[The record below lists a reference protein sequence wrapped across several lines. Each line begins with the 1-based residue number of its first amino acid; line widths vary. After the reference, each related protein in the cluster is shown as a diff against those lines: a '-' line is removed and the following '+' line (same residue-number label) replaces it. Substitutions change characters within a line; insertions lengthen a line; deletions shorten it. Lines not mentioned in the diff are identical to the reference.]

1 MGDGMLA
8 LTWNNHSTT
17 FFKTLSTVRL
27 RERYTDVTLSCE
39 GRFYQL
45 HKLVLST
52 CSEYF
57 EKIFEQTPC
66 KHPVIVLRDVSCDEL
81 EALLNYMYLGS
92 VSVAQND
99 LSRLIK
105 VAELFQIKGLAV
117 PDEPPKTVENNSA
130 SKRNDSRDRSN
141 SYRNSQP
148 ESSRTRTCASDSS
161 DTPVPKRARTS
172 ENYMGSEHVSQTSSS
187 VLHSNELS
195 KVEDR
200 GRSQGS
206 IADSAGRE
214 ASDVGASPGIQT
226 PPFEFKI
233 KEEVRDLGDS
243 DSEDPG
249 SSGAFDAMNE
259 SDMGGSYEPHH
270 EESQSNLII
279 LPKTEPEDIPPDESS
294 VTQPGLDQ
302 ETYGENVLGVPGP
315 SDAQGWY
322 SEGDASGG
330 LPGDKGSIGDES
342 QDMHSLFASQQQ
354 PQQQQQSQQQQSQQ
368 QMEHEMLWGSS
379 STLDGSM
386 HSPDVVPPG
395 ILPARVHPARFTK
408 RYKCPYCM
416 YTSNYKTHFSNHIL
430 VHTGEKPFSCSYC
443 PARFAV
449 KANQKRHERV
459 LPLAINSKGS
469 WRDGNVRIFQCHI
482 CPYSTKNRT
491 HLQHHILIHTGEKP
505 YVCSYCSASFTFKGS
520 MKRHERTHTGEKPF
534 ACTECPY
541 TANQRSC
548 LMNHMQK
555 HFQQT

>member
-368 QMEHEMLWGSS
+368 QMAGHPKKSLVERIESPNKAKQYQCTYCSYSS
-379 STLDGSM
+379 WIKVNL
-386 HSPDVVPPG
+386 
-395 ILPARVHPARFTK
+395 TK
-408 RYKCPYCM
+408 
-416 YTSNYKTHFSNHIL
+416 HLL
-430 VHTGEKPFSCSYC
+430 VHTGEKPYSCQFC
-443 PARFAV
+443 PANFS
-449 KANQKRHERV
+449 QK
-459 LPLAINSKGS
+459 
-469 WRDGNVRIFQCHI
+469 GNL
-482 CPYSTKNRT
+482 KT
-491 HLQHHILIHTGEKP
+491 HL
-505 YVCSYCSASFTFKGS
+505 
-520 MKRHERTHTGEKPF
+520 RTHTGEKPF
-534 ACTECPY
+534 ACPKCSYRATQKCSL
-541 TANQRSC
+541 QC
-548 LMNHMQK
+548 HMIK
-555 HFQQT
+555 HLKNGN

>member
-368 QMEHEMLWGSS
+368 QMMHPVSLLGFSVNGRTARKFRCS
-379 STLDGSM
+379 HCSYSTDYKGNLNTHLLVHTREKPHHCVFCPASFSQKVALM
-386 HSPDVVPPG
+386 HHM
-395 ILPARVHPARFTK
+395 RR
-408 RYKCPYCM
+408 
-416 YTSNYKTHFSNHIL
+416 
-430 VHTGEKPFSCSYC
+430 HTGEKPFQCSKCSYR
-443 PARFAV
+443 ASR
-449 KANQKRHERV
+449 K
-459 LPLAINSKGS
+459 SS
-469 WRDGNVRIFQCHI
+469 
-482 CPYSTKNRT
+482 
-491 HLQHHILIHTGEKP
+491 LQIHIL
-505 YVCSYCSASFTFKGS
+505 
-520 MKRHERTHTGEKPF
+520 R
-534 ACTECPY
+534 
-541 TANQRSC
+541 
-548 LMNHMQK
+548 K
-555 HFQQT
+555 HSQ

>member
-368 QMEHEMLWGSS
+368 QMVDAAKYSLNTEQDPTKFVSRVGQQDTADSPFDNEQMPLPHSTFDPGHHAAPVKKPFPYPHQPSS
-379 STLDGSM
+379 FDHGGNPNLHIRTGGVGEK
-386 HSPDVVPPG
+386 P
-395 ILPARVHPARFTK
+395 FF
-408 RYKCPYCM
+408 CPYC
-416 YTSNYKTHFSNHIL
+416 TLSFDHRGNLKVHIRTHFGEKPFSCPHCPSSFDQRGNLNVHIRT
-430 VHTGEKPFSCSYC
+430 HTGEKPFSCPFCIYSSI
-443 PARFAV
+443 
-449 KANQKRHERV
+449 QKITMKKH
-459 LPLAINSKGS
+459 
-469 WRDGNVRIFQCHI
+469 IFRKH
-482 CPYSTKNRT
+482 SGLDVN
-491 HLQHHILIHTGEKP
+491 LIK
-505 YVCSYCSASFTFKGS
+505 
-520 MKRHERTHTGEKPF
+520 
-534 ACTECPY
+534 
-541 TANQRSC
+541 
-548 LMNHMQK
+548 K
-555 HFQQT
+555 HSEM

>member
-117 PDEPPKTVENNSA
+117 PDEPPKAVENNSL
-130 SKRNDSRDRSN
+130 SKRNDTRDRSN

-172 ENYMGSEHVSQTSSS
+172 ENYMGSEHASQTSSS
-187 VLHSNELS
+187 VLHSNELP
-195 KVEDR
+195 KLEDR
-200 GRSQGS
+200 SRSQGS
-206 IADSAGRE
+206 IGDSAAHEGPDIR
-214 ASDVGASPGIQT
+214 ASPGIQT

-233 KEEVRDLGDS
+233 KEEVREEDS

-249 SSGAFDAMNE
+249 SSCAYDAMNE
-259 SDMGGSYEPHH
+259 SDIGGSYEPRR

-302 ETYGENVLGVPGP
+302 ETYSENVLGVPGP

-354 PQQQQQSQQQQSQQ
+354 PQQQQQQSQQ
-368 QMEHEMLWGSS
+368 QMVGARKSQDVFQEGVFSQKGRKCMLCPFTTSS
-379 STLDGSM
+379 ET
-386 HSPDVVPPG
+386 
-395 ILPARVHPARFTK
+395 
-408 RYKCPYCM
+408 
-416 YTSNYKTHFSNHIL
+416 NYMNHMLRHREQKT
-430 VHTGEKPFSCSYC
+430 
-443 PARFAV
+443 
-449 KANQKRHERV
+449 
-459 LPLAINSKGS
+459 
-469 WRDGNVRIFQCHI
+469 HI
-482 CPYSTKNRT
+482 CPLCSASFANRSNFT
-491 HLQHHILIHTGEKP
+491 SHLKTHTGEKP
-505 YVCSYCSASFTFKGS
+505 YRCPYCPAAFAKNGNL
-520 MKRHERTHTGEKPF
+520 KVHIRIHTGEKPF
-534 ACTECPY
+534 ACPMCPHRTTQKISLERHMMTHNRKEKEC
-541 TANQRSC
+541 N
-548 LMNHMQK
+548 
-555 HFQQT
+555 

>member
-368 QMEHEMLWGSS
+368 QMMSS
-379 STLDGSM
+379 VSLQDFFVKERT
-386 HSPDVVPPG
+386 
-395 ILPARVHPARFTK
+395 TK
-408 RYKCPYCM
+408 VYHCTQCSYATDYKG
-416 YTSNYKTHFSNHIL
+416 NFKTHMLVHTREKPHRCSYCQDSFSQKVTLMRHMRR
-430 VHTGEKPFSCSYC
+430 HTGEKPFQC
-443 PARFAV
+443 PKCNFRTARKSSLQTHIFRRHSDNV
-449 KANQKRHERV
+449 LNQFGH
-459 LPLAINSKGS
+459 
-469 WRDGNVRIFQCHI
+469 NVAEDVEFLDASSQSEIF
-482 CPYSTKNRT
+482 S
-491 HLQHHILIHTGEKP
+491 
-505 YVCSYCSASFTFKGS
+505 V
-520 MKRHERTHTGEKPF
+520 
-534 ACTECPY
+534 
-541 TANQRSC
+541 
-548 LMNHMQK
+548 
-555 HFQQT
+555 

>member
-117 PDEPPKTVENNSA
+117 PDEPPKAVENNSL
-130 SKRNDSRDRSN
+130 SKRNDTRDRSN

-172 ENYMGSEHVSQTSSS
+172 ENYMGSEHASQTSSS
-187 VLHSNELS
+187 VLHSNELP
-195 KVEDR
+195 KLEDR
-200 GRSQGS
+200 SRSQGS
-206 IADSAGRE
+206 IGDSAAHEGPDIR
-214 ASDVGASPGIQT
+214 ASPGIQT

-233 KEEVRDLGDS
+233 KEEVREEDS

-249 SSGAFDAMNE
+249 SSCAYDAMNE
-259 SDMGGSYEPHH
+259 SDIGGSYEPRR

-302 ETYGENVLGVPGP
+302 ETYSENVLGVPGP

-354 PQQQQQSQQQQSQQ
+354 PQQQQQQSQQ
-368 QMEHEMLWGSS
+368 QMGHEMLWRSS

-386 HSPDVVPPG
+386 HSPDVVSPLPPTKDFKRFKCVYCSYSSYNKTNVYNHT
-395 ILPARVHPARFTK
+395 LVHTGEKP
-408 RYKCPYCM
+408 YKCSYCPAAFRVKA
-416 YTSNYKTHFSNHIL
+416 NLKRHKL
-430 VHTGEKPFSCSYC
+430 VHTGEKPFACNMCSYT
-443 PARFAV
+443 AKQNGHV
-449 KANQKRHERV
+449 IMHKLRHHRV
-459 LPLAINSKGS
+459 TEGNS
-469 WRDGNVRIFQCHI
+469 
-482 CPYSTKNRT
+482 
-491 HLQHHILIHTGEKP
+491 
-505 YVCSYCSASFTFKGS
+505 
-520 MKRHERTHTGEKPF
+520 
-534 ACTECPY
+534 
-541 TANQRSC
+541 
-548 LMNHMQK
+548 
-555 HFQQT
+555 

>member
-368 QMEHEMLWGSS
+368 QMMMGMSIPQKEERTGNL
-379 STLDGSM
+379 T
-386 HSPDVVPPG
+386 
-395 ILPARVHPARFTK
+395 T
-408 RYKCPYCM
+408 
-416 YTSNYKTHFSNHIL
+416 NYKAPFRPSFLFGLEKAYGGEKPYQCSLCPATFSLKRNMKAHEKL
-430 VHTGEKPFSCSYC
+430 HTGEKPFKC
-443 PARFAV
+443 PECDYRGAR
-449 KANQKRHERV
+449 KHYLESHIIHNHQK
-459 LPLAINSKGS
+459 L
-469 WRDGNVRIFQCHI
+469 
-482 CPYSTKNRT
+482 
-491 HLQHHILIHTGEKP
+491 
-505 YVCSYCSASFTFKGS
+505 
-520 MKRHERTHTGEKPF
+520 
-534 ACTECPY
+534 
-541 TANQRSC
+541 
-548 LMNHMQK
+548 
-555 HFQQT
+555 

>member
-27 RERYTDVTLSCE
+27 KERYTDVTLSCE
-39 GRFYQL
+39 GKFYQL

-117 PDEPPKTVENNSA
+117 PDEPPKVENNS
-130 SKRNDSRDRSN
+130 SSRKSDSRDRSN

-148 ESSRTRTCASDSS
+148 EPSRTRPCASDSL

-172 ENYMGSEHVSQTSSS
+172 ENYAGSERLSQTASS
-187 VLHSNELS
+187 VSHSNELTS
-195 KVEDR
+195 
-200 GRSQGS
+200 RSQGS
-206 IADSAGRE
+206 VIDSGGRE
-214 ASDVGASPGIQT
+214 GSDVGSSPGIQ
-226 PPFEFKI
+226 PSHFDFKI
-233 KEEVRDLGDS
+233 KEEIVHDIRDS
-243 DSEDPG
+243 DSEDPN
-249 SSGAFDAMNE
+249 SSGAFDSMN
-259 SDMGGSYEPHH
+259 DPDTGGSFEPLH
-270 EESQSNLII
+270 EETPSNLII
-279 LPKTEPEDIPPDESS
+279 VPKPEPEDIPPDESS
-294 VTQPGLDQ
+294 ATQPGLDQ
-302 ETYGENVLGVPGP
+302 ETYGEDVLGVAGP

-330 LPGDKGSIGDES
+330 LPGDKGSMGDES
-342 QDMHSLFASQQQ
+342 QDMHSLFASQASQQ
-354 PQQQQQSQQQQSQQ
+354 STQQQQP
-368 QMEHEMLWGSS
+368 M
-379 STLDGSM
+379 
-386 HSPDVVPPG
+386 
-395 ILPARVHPARFTK
+395 
-408 RYKCPYCM
+408 
-416 YTSNYKTHFSNHIL
+416 
-430 VHTGEKPFSCSYC
+430 
-443 PARFAV
+443 
-449 KANQKRHERV
+449 V
-459 LPLAINSKGS
+459 LPSAVGSKGI
-469 WRDGNVRIFQCHI
+469 WRDGAVKIFKCHI

-541 TANQRSC
+541 TANQRSS
-548 LMNHMQK
+548 LVNHIQK
-555 HFQQT
+555 HLQQRL

>member
-368 QMEHEMLWGSS
+368 QMVHNVEPRLEVLEG
-379 STLDGSM
+379 
-386 HSPDVVPPG
+386 G
-395 ILPARVHPARFTK
+395 ISV
-408 RYKCPYCM
+408 
-416 YTSNYKTHFSNHIL
+416 KT
-430 VHTGEKPFSCSYC
+430 
-443 PARFAV
+443 
-449 KANQKRHERV
+449 
-459 LPLAINSKGS
+459 
-469 WRDGNVRIFQCHI
+469 FQCTF
-482 CPYSTKNRT
+482 CTYSSLHKAK
-491 HLQHHILIHTGEKP
+491 LKQHILIHTGEKP
-505 YVCSYCSASFTFKGS
+505 FLCPYCPSRFSQKANMNTH
-520 MKRHERTHTGEKPF
+520 MRIHTGEKPF
-534 ACTECPY
+534 ACSLCPY
-541 TANQRSC
+541 RSTQ
-548 LMNHMQK
+548 LHVIKRHMLRRHLVNK
-555 HFQQT
+555 

>member
-368 QMEHEMLWGSS
+368 QMEK
-379 STLDGSM
+379 
-386 HSPDVVPPG
+386 SPPLQEVRKRSNTPDRMTYSCSICPFVTFYKS
-395 ILPARVHPARFTK
+395 LLKSHHMVHTK
-408 RYKCPYCM
+408 EKPHKCPYCPAAFAQKG
-416 YTSNYKTHFSNHIL
+416 NLKTHI
-430 VHTGEKPFSCSYC
+430 
-443 PARFAV
+443 R
-449 KANQKRHERV
+449 R
-459 LPLAINSKGS
+459 
-469 WRDGNVRIFQCHI
+469 
-482 CPYSTKNRT
+482 
-491 HLQHHILIHTGEKP
+491 HTGEKP
-505 YVCSYCSASFTFKGS
+505 YACS
-520 MKRHERTHTGEKPF
+520 
-534 ACTECPY
+534 ECPY
-541 TANQRSC
+541 RATHKCS
-548 LMNHMQK
+548 LKIHMVNRHKKELDAQK
-555 HFQQT
+555 YQL

>member
-117 PDEPPKTVENNSA
+117 PDEPPKAVENNSL
-130 SKRNDSRDRSN
+130 SKRNDTRDRSN

-172 ENYMGSEHVSQTSSS
+172 ENYMGSEHASQTSSS
-187 VLHSNELS
+187 VLHSNELP
-195 KVEDR
+195 KLEDR
-200 GRSQGS
+200 SRSQGS
-206 IADSAGRE
+206 IGDSAAHEGPDIR
-214 ASDVGASPGIQT
+214 ASPGIQT

-233 KEEVRDLGDS
+233 KEEVREEDS

-249 SSGAFDAMNE
+249 SSCAYDAMNE
-259 SDMGGSYEPHH
+259 SDIGGSYEPRR

-302 ETYGENVLGVPGP
+302 ETYSENVLGVPGP

-354 PQQQQQSQQQQSQQ
+354 PQQQQQQSQQ
-368 QMEHEMLWGSS
+368 QMMMGMSFPQKEERTGNL
-379 STLDGSM
+379 T
-386 HSPDVVPPG
+386 
-395 ILPARVHPARFTK
+395 T
-408 RYKCPYCM
+408 
-416 YTSNYKTHFSNHIL
+416 NYKASFRPSLLLGLEKSFGAEKPYQCSLCPATFSLKRNMKAHEKL
-430 VHTGEKPFSCSYC
+430 HTGEKPFQC
-443 PARFAV
+443 PKCDYRGAR
-449 KANQKRHERV
+449 KHYLESHIIHNHQK
-459 LPLAINSKGS
+459 S
-469 WRDGNVRIFQCHI
+469 
-482 CPYSTKNRT
+482 
-491 HLQHHILIHTGEKP
+491 
-505 YVCSYCSASFTFKGS
+505 
-520 MKRHERTHTGEKPF
+520 
-534 ACTECPY
+534 
-541 TANQRSC
+541 
-548 LMNHMQK
+548 
-555 HFQQT
+555 

>member
-117 PDEPPKTVENNSA
+117 PDEPPKAVENNSL
-130 SKRNDSRDRSN
+130 SKRNDTRDRSN

-172 ENYMGSEHVSQTSSS
+172 ENYMGSEHASQTSSS
-187 VLHSNELS
+187 VLHSNELP
-195 KVEDR
+195 KLEDR
-200 GRSQGS
+200 SRSQGS
-206 IADSAGRE
+206 IGDSAAHEGPDIR
-214 ASDVGASPGIQT
+214 ASPGIQT

-233 KEEVRDLGDS
+233 KEEVREEDS

-249 SSGAFDAMNE
+249 SSCAYDAMNE
-259 SDMGGSYEPHH
+259 SDIGGSYEPRR

-302 ETYGENVLGVPGP
+302 ETYSENVLGVPGP

-354 PQQQQQSQQQQSQQ
+354 PQQQQQQSQQ
-368 QMEHEMLWGSS
+368 QMVAFARSQTIGCVDESGYKSHQCPFCPYSS
-379 STLDGSM
+379 S
-386 HSPDVVPPG
+386 
-395 ILPARVHPARFTK
+395 F
-408 RYKCPYCM
+408 
-416 YTSNYKTHFSNHIL
+416 KTNLVNHVK
-430 VHTGEKPFSCSYC
+430 VHTGEKPYACVLC
-443 PARFAV
+443 PAKFA
-449 KANQKRHERV
+449 QK
-459 LPLAINSKGS
+459 
-469 WRDGNVRIFQCHI
+469 GNLKKHI
-482 CPYSTKNRT
+482 QS
-491 HLQHHILIHTGEKP
+491 H
-505 YVCSYCSASFTFKGS
+505 S
-520 MKRHERTHTGEKPF
+520 GEKPF
-534 ACTECPY
+534 ACSKCAY
-541 TANQRSC
+541 RSTRREY
-548 LMNHMQK
+548 LVNHQMK
-555 HFQQT
+555 EHGHSV

>member
-368 QMEHEMLWGSS
+368 QM
-379 STLDGSM
+379 
-386 HSPDVVPPG
+386 DVTGRDVT
-395 ILPARVHPARFTK
+395 AKVHW
-408 RYKCPYCM
+408 CPYCP
-416 YTSNYKTHFSNHIL
+416 YATSKKIHLKSHLL
-430 VHTGEKPFSCSYC
+430 VHTKERPFSCPYC
-443 PARFAV
+443 PASFS
-449 KANQKRHERV
+449 QK
-459 LPLAINSKGS
+459 
-469 WRDGNVRIFQCHI
+469 GNM
-482 CPYSTKNRT
+482 KT
-491 HLQHHILIHTGEKP
+491 H
-505 YVCSYCSASFTFKGS
+505 
-520 MKRHERTHTGEKPF
+520 MRTHTGEKPY
-534 ACTECPY
+534 ACTKCDY
-541 TANQRSC
+541 RAIQLYSLQC
-548 LMNHMQK
+548 HMLRHHSSDDK
-555 HFQQT
+555 GKAT

>member
-368 QMEHEMLWGSS
+368 QM
-379 STLDGSM
+379 
-386 HSPDVVPPG
+386 VPPG

-459 LPLAINSKGS
+459 
-469 WRDGNVRIFQCHI
+469 
-482 CPYSTKNRT
+482 
-491 HLQHHILIHTGEKP
+491 
-505 YVCSYCSASFTFKGS
+505 
-520 MKRHERTHTGEKPF
+520 HTGEKPF
-534 ACTECPY
+534 ACNMCSYSAKQNRHLILHKMRHHKKP
-541 TANQRSC
+541 AG
-548 LMNHMQK
+548 
-555 HFQQT
+555 HF

>member
-368 QMEHEMLWGSS
+368 QM
-379 STLDGSM
+379 
-386 HSPDVVPPG
+386 
-395 ILPARVHPARFTK
+395 
-408 RYKCPYCM
+408 
-416 YTSNYKTHFSNHIL
+416 
-430 VHTGEKPFSCSYC
+430 
-443 PARFAV
+443 
-449 KANQKRHERV
+449 V

>member
-117 PDEPPKTVENNSA
+117 PDEPPKAVENNSL
-130 SKRNDSRDRSN
+130 SKRNDTRDRSN

-172 ENYMGSEHVSQTSSS
+172 ENYMGSEHASQTSSS
-187 VLHSNELS
+187 VLHSNELP
-195 KVEDR
+195 KLEDR
-200 GRSQGS
+200 SRSQGS
-206 IADSAGRE
+206 IGDSAAHEGPDIR
-214 ASDVGASPGIQT
+214 ASPGIQT

-233 KEEVRDLGDS
+233 KEEVREEDS

-249 SSGAFDAMNE
+249 SSCAYDAMNE
-259 SDMGGSYEPHH
+259 SDIGGSYEPRR

-302 ETYGENVLGVPGP
+302 ETYSENVLGVPGP

-354 PQQQQQSQQQQSQQ
+354 PQQQQQQSQQ
-368 QMEHEMLWGSS
+368 QM
-379 STLDGSM
+379 
-386 HSPDVVPPG
+386 DVTG
-395 ILPARVHPARFTK
+395 RDATAKVHH
-408 RYKCPYCM
+408 CPYCPYATAKKIHM
-416 YTSNYKTHFSNHIL
+416 KSHLL
-430 VHTGEKPFSCSYC
+430 VHTKERPFSCPYC
-443 PARFAV
+443 
-449 KANQKRHERV
+449 Q
-459 LPLAINSKGS
+459 
-469 WRDGNVRIFQCHI
+469 
-482 CPYSTKNRT
+482 
-491 HLQHHILIHTGEKP
+491 
-505 YVCSYCSASFTFKGS
+505 ASFSQKGN
-520 MKRHERTHTGEKPF
+520 MKTHMRTHTGEKPY
-534 ACTECPY
+534 ACTKCDY
-541 TANQRSC
+541 RAIQLYSLQCHILRHHSSDDQGKAT
-548 LMNHMQK
+548 
-555 HFQQT
+555 

>member
-1 MGDGMLA
+1 MTLIWARWISSRDVHFARNPAKMGDGMLA

-368 QMEHEMLWGSS
+368 QMIKKEFLREGSTPPS
-379 STLDGSM
+379 DPMVKNLTLKGYQCFACS
-386 HSPDVVPPG
+386 
-395 ILPARVHPARFTK
+395 
-408 RYKCPYCM
+408 
-416 YTSNYKTHFSNHIL
+416 YTTVLKTDLLKHHL
-430 VHTGEKPFSCSYC
+430 VHTRERPHKCPFC
-443 PARFAV
+443 PAAFS
-449 KANQKRHERV
+449 QK
-459 LPLAINSKGS
+459 
-469 WRDGNVRIFQCHI
+469 GNLKTHI
-482 CPYSTKNRT
+482 R
-491 HLQHHILIHTGEKP
+491 
-505 YVCSYCSASFTFKGS
+505 
-520 MKRHERTHTGEKPF
+520 RHTGEKPF
-534 ACTECPY
+534 ACTKCPY
-541 TANQRSC
+541 RATHKRS
-548 LMNHMQK
+548 LEIHTINH
-555 HFQQT
+555 HREES

>member
-117 PDEPPKTVENNSA
+117 PDEPPKAVENNSL
-130 SKRNDSRDRSN
+130 SKRNDTRDRSN

-172 ENYMGSEHVSQTSSS
+172 ENYMGSEHASQTSSS
-187 VLHSNELS
+187 VLHSNELP
-195 KVEDR
+195 KLEDR
-200 GRSQGS
+200 SRSQGS
-206 IADSAGRE
+206 IGDSAAHEGPDIR
-214 ASDVGASPGIQT
+214 ASPGIQT

-233 KEEVRDLGDS
+233 KEEVREEDS

-249 SSGAFDAMNE
+249 SSCAYDAMNE
-259 SDMGGSYEPHH
+259 SDIGGSYEPRR

-302 ETYGENVLGVPGP
+302 ETYSENVLGVPGP

-354 PQQQQQSQQQQSQQ
+354 PQQQQQQSQQ
-368 QMEHEMLWGSS
+368 QM
-379 STLDGSM
+379 
-386 HSPDVVPPG
+386 VPPG
-395 ILPARVHPARFTK
+395 IVPAQVHPARFTK

-459 LPLAINSKGS
+459 HTVYYAVVLQFVMLSTSSSWQVLALATNSKGS
-469 WRDGNVRIFQCHI
+469 WRDGNVKIFQCHN

-491 HLQHHILIHTGEKP
+491 HLQHHMLIHTGEKP

-534 ACTECPY
+534 ACSECPY

-555 HFQQT
+555 HFQQTR

>member
-117 PDEPPKTVENNSA
+117 PDEPPKAVENNSL
-130 SKRNDSRDRSN
+130 SKRNDTRDRSN

-172 ENYMGSEHVSQTSSS
+172 ENYMGSEHASQTSSS
-187 VLHSNELS
+187 VLHSNELP
-195 KVEDR
+195 KLEDR
-200 GRSQGS
+200 SRSQGS
-206 IADSAGRE
+206 IGDSAAHEGPDIR
-214 ASDVGASPGIQT
+214 ASPGIQT

-233 KEEVRDLGDS
+233 KEEVREEDS

-249 SSGAFDAMNE
+249 SSCAYDAMNE
-259 SDMGGSYEPHH
+259 SDIGGSYEPRR

-302 ETYGENVLGVPGP
+302 ETYSENVLGVPGP

-354 PQQQQQSQQQQSQQ
+354 PQQQQQQSQQ
-368 QMEHEMLWGSS
+368 QMMSS
-379 STLDGSM
+379 VTPQDFFVQDSK
-386 HSPDVVPPG
+386 
-395 ILPARVHPARFTK
+395 TK
-408 RYKCPYCM
+408 VFYCTQCSYATDYKGNC
-416 YTSNYKTHFSNHIL
+416 KTHML
-430 VHTGEKPFSCSYC
+430 VHTREKPHHCSYC
-443 PARFAV
+443 QDSFS
-449 KANQKRHERV
+449 QKVTLMRHMR
-459 LPLAINSKGS
+459 
-469 WRDGNVRIFQCHI
+469 R
-482 CPYSTKNRT
+482 
-491 HLQHHILIHTGEKP
+491 HTGEKP
-505 YVCSYCSASFTFKGS
+505 YQCLKCNFRTARKSTLQTHVFR
-520 MKRHERTHTGEKPF
+520 RHSNVL
-534 ACTECPY
+534 
-541 TANQRSC
+541 NQFGNNVAENIESLDAPRESDI
-548 LMNHMQK
+548 
-555 HFQQT
+555 FSV

>member
-368 QMEHEMLWGSS
+368 QMMYLEGEG
-379 STLDGSM
+379 TEG
-386 HSPDVVPPG
+386 
-395 ILPARVHPARFTK
+395 
-408 RYKCPYCM
+408 YKIYRCYQCSYVTP
-416 YTSNYKTHFSNHIL
+416 NKAHLEQHRL
-430 VHTGEKPFSCSYC
+430 VHTGERPHK
-443 PARFAV
+443 
-449 KANQKRHERV
+449 
-459 LPLAINSKGS
+459 
-469 WRDGNVRIFQCHI
+469 
-482 CPYSTKNRT
+482 CPYCVAAFSLKGN
-491 HLQHHILIHTGEKP
+491 LNAHI
-505 YVCSYCSASFTFKGS
+505 
-520 MKRHERTHTGEKPF
+520 RRHTGEKPF
-534 ACTECPY
+534 ACPKCPY
-541 TANQRSC
+541 RASRKSSLRFHFANHHEEQGA
-548 LMNHMQK
+548 NVN
-555 HFQQT
+555 

>member
-117 PDEPPKTVENNSA
+117 PDEPPKAVENNSL
-130 SKRNDSRDRSN
+130 SKRNDTRDRSN

-172 ENYMGSEHVSQTSSS
+172 ENYMGSEHASQTSSS
-187 VLHSNELS
+187 VLHSNELP
-195 KVEDR
+195 KLEDR
-200 GRSQGS
+200 SRSQGS
-206 IADSAGRE
+206 IGDSAAHEGPDIR
-214 ASDVGASPGIQT
+214 ASPGIQT

-233 KEEVRDLGDS
+233 KEEVREEDS

-249 SSGAFDAMNE
+249 SSCAYDAMNE
-259 SDMGGSYEPHH
+259 SDIGGSYEPRR

-302 ETYGENVLGVPGP
+302 ETYSENVLGVPGP

-354 PQQQQQSQQQQSQQ
+354 PQQQQQQSQQ
-368 QMEHEMLWGSS
+368 QMMYLEGEG
-379 STLDGSM
+379 TEG
-386 HSPDVVPPG
+386 
-395 ILPARVHPARFTK
+395 
-408 RYKCPYCM
+408 YKIYRCYQCSYVTP
-416 YTSNYKTHFSNHIL
+416 NKAHLEQHRL
-430 VHTGEKPFSCSYC
+430 VHTGERPHK
-443 PARFAV
+443 
-449 KANQKRHERV
+449 
-459 LPLAINSKGS
+459 
-469 WRDGNVRIFQCHI
+469 
-482 CPYSTKNRT
+482 CPYCVAAFSLKGN
-491 HLQHHILIHTGEKP
+491 LNAHI
-505 YVCSYCSASFTFKGS
+505 
-520 MKRHERTHTGEKPF
+520 RRHTGEKPF
-534 ACTECPY
+534 ACPKCPY
-541 TANQRSC
+541 RASRKSSLRFHFANHHEEQ
-548 LMNHMQK
+548 NANVN
-555 HFQQT
+555 

>member
-117 PDEPPKTVENNSA
+117 PDEPPKAVENNSL
-130 SKRNDSRDRSN
+130 SKRNDTRDRSN

-172 ENYMGSEHVSQTSSS
+172 ENYMGSEHASQTSSS
-187 VLHSNELS
+187 VLHSNELP
-195 KVEDR
+195 KLEDR
-200 GRSQGS
+200 SRSQGS
-206 IADSAGRE
+206 IGDSAAHEGPDIR
-214 ASDVGASPGIQT
+214 ASPGIQT

-233 KEEVRDLGDS
+233 KEEVREEDS

-249 SSGAFDAMNE
+249 SSCAYDAMNE
-259 SDMGGSYEPHH
+259 SDIGGSYEPRR

-302 ETYGENVLGVPGP
+302 ETYSENVLGVPGP

-354 PQQQQQSQQQQSQQ
+354 PQQQQQQSQQ
-368 QMEHEMLWGSS
+368 QMAGSVNPQKSSQTYYCPSCSFTTTSEMKLRCHV
-379 STLDGSM
+379 LM
-386 HSPDVVPPG
+386 HPG
-395 ILPARVHPARFTK
+395 AKPFICPCCPASFTQKGNLNVHMR
-408 RYKCPYCM
+408 R
-416 YTSNYKTHFSNHIL
+416 
-430 VHTGEKPFSCSYC
+430 HTGE
-443 PARFAV
+443 R
-449 KANQKRHERV
+449 
-459 LPLAINSKGS
+459 
-469 WRDGNVRIFQCHI
+469 
-482 CPYSTKNRT
+482 
-491 HLQHHILIHTGEKP
+491 
-505 YVCSYCSASFTFKGS
+505 
-520 MKRHERTHTGEKPF
+520 PF
-534 ACTECPY
+534 ACTKCPY
-541 TANQRSC
+541 RAFRKATLQRHLLSHSSSGSNQ
-548 LMNHMQK
+548 NI
-555 HFQQT
+555 

>member
-117 PDEPPKTVENNSA
+117 PDEPPKAVENNSL
-130 SKRNDSRDRSN
+130 SKRNDTRDRSN

-172 ENYMGSEHVSQTSSS
+172 ENYMGSEHASQTSSS
-187 VLHSNELS
+187 VLHSNELP
-195 KVEDR
+195 KLEDR
-200 GRSQGS
+200 SRSQGS
-206 IADSAGRE
+206 IGDSAAHEGPDIR
-214 ASDVGASPGIQT
+214 ASPGIQT

-233 KEEVRDLGDS
+233 KEEVREEDS

-249 SSGAFDAMNE
+249 SSCAYDAMNE
-259 SDMGGSYEPHH
+259 SDIGGSYEPRR

-302 ETYGENVLGVPGP
+302 ETYSENVLGVPGP

-354 PQQQQQSQQQQSQQ
+354 PQQQQQQSQQ
-368 QMEHEMLWGSS
+368 QM
-379 STLDGSM
+379 
-386 HSPDVVPPG
+386 VAF
-395 ILPARVHPARFTK
+395 ARSQTTGYTEECGVKIHQCPF
-408 RYKCPYCM
+408 CPYAS
-416 YTSNYKTHFSNHIL
+416 TFKTNLVNHVK
-430 VHTGEKPFSCSYC
+430 VHTGEKPYACVLC
-443 PARFAV
+443 PAKFA
-449 KANQKRHERV
+449 QK
-459 LPLAINSKGS
+459 
-469 WRDGNVRIFQCHI
+469 GNLKKHI
-482 CPYSTKNRT
+482 QSHR
-491 HLQHHILIHTGEKP
+491 
-505 YVCSYCSASFTFKGS
+505 
-520 MKRHERTHTGEKPF
+520 GEKPF
-534 ACTECPY
+534 ACSKCAY
-541 TANQRSC
+541 RSTKKEY
-548 LMNHMQK
+548 LLNHQMK
-555 HFQQT
+555 EHGHSL